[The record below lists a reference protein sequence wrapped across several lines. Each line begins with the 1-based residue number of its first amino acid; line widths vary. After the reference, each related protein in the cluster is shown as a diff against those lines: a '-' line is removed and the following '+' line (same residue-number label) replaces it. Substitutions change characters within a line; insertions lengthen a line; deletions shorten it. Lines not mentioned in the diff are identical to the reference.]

1 MEKNRQT
8 DDNEL
13 DLMLEAAVREKG
25 AIEHLRELEAGS
37 SDNRVVP
44 MGRWMKILSWSVAAS
59 LSIVACAGLKL
70 DHDVREAGYAFDPVA
85 GQRSGSSITALMNDR
100 QIKEALKAI
109 ESARSSVN
117 EQLEFPS
124 TDDPEYTLQLK
135 ADSEEL
141 DFLAA
146 VCHMRQGKYF
156 RSKRELKAVR
166 DGGGAFASDAE
177 KLLDSI

>member
-1 MEKNRQT
+1 M

-13 DLMLEAAVREKG
+13 DLMIEAAVREKG
-25 AIEHLRELEAGS
+25 AIEHLRELEATS
-37 SDNRVVP
+37 SSKKIVP

-59 LSIVACAGLKL
+59 LAIVACVDLKL
-70 DHDVREAGYAFDPVA
+70 GHDVREAGYAFDPVA
-85 GQRSGSSITALMNDR
+85 EQRGGSSITALMNDR

-109 ESARSSVN
+109 EAARSSVN
-117 EQLEFPS
+117 DQLEAPS
-124 TDDPEYTLQLK
+124 TDDPEFILQLET
-135 ADSEEL
+135 DSEEL

-177 KLLDSI
+177 KLLDSF